1 MTSTDFS
8 SHKVGLKLKDMCA
21 YMGIS
26 DDERHLFW
34 VAELALLAKLPPYWK
49 QVFATCV
56 PPVSACSSSASTY
69 LRTKGWHLAVPLY
82 CVTKR
87 LKFSMSA
94 AVQGRGGSRI
104 LPQSCHQC
112 YQLDPPA
119 RCILFRAVVARGLR
133 ACLMCMCLLWA
144 SHRCT
149 P

>member
-1 MTSTDFS
+1 MTTTDFS

-69 LRTKGWHLAVPLY
+69 LRTTGWHLAVPLY

-87 LKFSMSA
+87 LKLCRLQYKDEEGHAYFHNHATNVTSWTHPRDA
-94 AVQGRGGSRI
+94 YFLELLSREVYV
-104 LPQSCHQC
+104 L
-112 YQLDPPA
+112 
-119 RCILFRAVVARGLR
+119 V
-133 ACLMCMCLLWA
+133 
-144 SHRCT
+144 
-149 P
+149 